1 MALEKEPTFTKWRQ
15 RLWPVQRHEH
25 KKIIPL
31 FILKFLF
38 TINFYL
44 LGFATKDTLVVTA
57 SNSGAEVIPILK
69 GWIVL
74 PCSIFMLL
82 VYTKMSNKLSQEKL
96 FYAVLA
102 GFLGFFLLFGFI
114 LYPLRDVLSPTGLCD
129 WLQAALGDTRTH
141 WVAVI
146 RHWMNSVFYVMAELW
161 GTMVLVLLFWTF
173 ANNINRV
180 GEAKRFYTLFVA
192 AGNLAPVIGGL
203 IICSICPSDP
213 SVNFETAMRKITLL
227 SSVVIILAMGI
238 YWWMQRYVITDDQLC
253 PLDIQNEVK
262 KKKPKLSLKDSIKY
276 ILSSRYL
283 LCISLLVI
291 GYAFAFNLIE
301 VTWKASMKLQF
312 PTASSYQHFMGKV
325 TFILGVT
332 TPPVAFLLSG
342 NLIRKLGWYRSAC
355 IVPIIIGLTGILF
368 LAAYLFRD
376 QISPIATL
384 FSVSPLYFVVILG
397 MLQNV
402 TTKTLKFSVFDPTK
416 EMAFIPLDSEAKIKG
431 KAAIDVVGSR
441 LGKAG
446 SSWTQVLL
454 IEFFGMG
461 SVLGITHIILPVVVL
476 IVAVWLVSLRSLN
489 RSFTALTTQ
498 KEEELPPVAVAEEA

>member
-1 MALEKEPTFTKWRQ
+1 
-15 RLWPVQRHEH
+15 
-25 KKIIPL
+25 
-31 FILKFLF
+31 
-38 TINFYL
+38 
-44 LGFATKDTLVVTA
+44 
-57 SNSGAEVIPILK
+57 
-69 GWIVL
+69 
-74 PCSIFMLL
+74 
-82 VYTKMSNKLSQEKL
+82 
-96 FYAVLA
+96 
-102 GFLGFFLLFGFI
+102 
-114 LYPLRDVLSPTGLCD
+114 
-129 WLQAALGDTRTH
+129 
-141 WVAVI
+141 
-146 RHWMNSVFYVMAELW
+146 
-161 GTMVLVLLFWTF
+161 
-173 ANNINRV
+173 
-180 GEAKRFYTLFVA
+180 
-192 AGNLAPVIGGL
+192 
-203 IICSICPSDP
+203 
-213 SVNFETAMRKITLL
+213 
-227 SSVVIILAMGI
+227 
-238 YWWMQRYVITDDQLC
+238 
-253 PLDIQNEVK
+253 
-262 KKKPKLSLKDSIKY
+262 LKDSIKY

-498 KEEELPPVAVAEEA
+498 KEEELPPASVAEEA